1 METAYRGTNRLVVGI
16 VFGVITFWLFAQT
29 MLNIGPAVQA
39 DLGISSSIL
48 NIAISLTG
56 LFSGMFMVGSGA
68 MADKFGRVKLTKIG
82 MILSI
87 IGSLCL
93 VLAQGPVLLIIG
105 RVVQGFS
112 AAAIMPATLS
122 LMKTY
127 FEGPDR
133 QRALSYWSIGSW
145 GGSGICSLFG
155 GMVATYLGWRWIF
168 VFSIIFA
175 IAGYLL
181 VNGTPE
187 SKVVSTTK
195 NTFDFNGLFSF
206 VIMMLTFNLYI
217 TNGSSVGW
225 TSPLSLVFIA
235 VFVIAMVSFF
245 KIERSNSNSLIDFSL
260 FQNKAYSGAT
270 LSNFLLNASAG
281 TLFVANTYVQMGRGY
296 SSFQSGLLTIGYLV
310 CVLSSIRLGEKALQ
324 KHGARKPML
333 FGTSLAGIG
342 ILLMSLTF
350 IPGMIY
356 SALVFVGYAL
366 YGLGLGYYATPSTDT
381 AISAAPVSKVG
392 VASGIYKMASSL
404 GGAIGIAIS
413 SSVYSAMSS
422 STSFEL
428 AGMIGLWV
436 NVLFVM
442 IAVFSVIL
450 TAPHETRESLTNTN

>member
-1 METAYRGTNRLVVGI
+1 MTLFWCSMILSSI

-39 DLGISSSIL
+39 DLGISSSVL
-48 NIAISLTG
+48 NIAISLTA

-82 MILSI
+82 LVLSI

-93 VLAQGPVLLIIG
+93 VFAQGSVLLIIG
-105 RVVQGFS
+105 RVIQGFS

-155 GMVATYLGWRWIF
+155 GMVATYLGWRYIF

-175 IAGYLL
+175 IAGFLL

-187 SKVVSTTK
+187 SKVVATARTA
-195 NTFDFNGLFSF
+195 FDFSGLVSF
-206 VIMMLTFNLYI
+206 VIMMLTFNLFI
-217 TNGSSVGW
+217 TNGSSIGW
-225 TSPLSLVFIA
+225 TSPLEIVFVVVFI
-235 VFVIAMVSFF
+235 ISTIIFF
-245 KIERSNSNSLIDFSL
+245 KVELAKTNSLIDFSL
-260 FQNKAYSGAT
+260 FKNKAYSGAT

-281 TLFVANTYVQMGRGY
+281 TMFVANTYVQMGRGY

-333 FGTSLAGIG
+333 MGTSVAGIG

-350 IPGMIY
+350 IPGTIY
-356 SALVFVGYAL
+356 SVLVFVGYAF

-392 VASGIYKMASSL
+392 VASGVYKMASSL
-404 GGAIGIAIS
+404 GGAIGVAVS
-413 SSVYSAMSS
+413 SSVYSAMST

-436 NVLFVM
+436 NVLFVV
-442 IAVFSVIL
+442 IAVISVVI
-450 TAPHETRESLTNTN
+450 TAPREIKESLVSTH

>member
-1 METAYRGTNRLVVGI
+1 METNYKGTNRLIVGI

-39 DLGISSSIL
+39 DLGISSSVL

-68 MADKFGRVKLTKIG
+68 MADKLGRVKLTKIG
-82 MILSI
+82 LVLSI

-93 VLAQGPVLLIIG
+93 VFAQGSVLLIIG
-105 RVVQGFS
+105 RIIQGFS

-155 GMVATYLGWRWIF
+155 GMVATYLGWRYIF

-175 IAGYLL
+175 IAGFLL

-187 SKVVSTTK
+187 SKVVAAERT
-195 NTFDFNGLFSF
+195 TFDFSGLFSF
-206 VIMMLTFNLYI
+206 VIMMLTFNLFI
-217 TNGSSVGW
+217 TNGSSLGW
-225 TSPLSLVFIA
+225 VSPLEIVFAAVFI
-235 VFVIAMVSFF
+235 ISTIIFF
-245 KIERSNSNSLIDFSL
+245 KVELAKTNSLIDFSL
-260 FQNKAYSGAT
+260 FKNKAYSGAT

-281 TLFVANTYVQMGRGY
+281 TMFVANTYVQMGRGY

-333 FGTSLAGIG
+333 MGTSIAGIG

-350 IPGMIY
+350 IPGTIY
-356 SALVFVGYAL
+356 SVLVFVGYAF

-392 VASGIYKMASSL
+392 VASGVYKMASSL
-404 GGAIGIAIS
+404 GGAIGVAIS
-413 SSVYSAMSS
+413 SSVYSSMST

-428 AGMIGLWV
+428 SGMIGLWV
-436 NVLFVM
+436 NVLFVV
-442 IAVFSVIL
+442 IAVISVVI
-450 TAPHETRESLTNTN
+450 TAPRKIEESLASTH